1 MKEECAEYLESRWEE
16 WGEWFAK
23 YEDNGLGYPSQSINV
38 NGILLKGIG
47 RKIPPCN
54 PNAEEIENWVMLL
67 SRDECPKCAQVI
79 RDRYFLRSPDNRIA
93 ALARKHRTSTTQI
106 ENRLRIAKVFLR
118 AMMRSKVH
126 LFAA

>member
-1 MKEECAEYLESRWEE
+1 MKQQFDEYLESRLQE
-16 WGEWFAK
+16 WGEWFSK
-23 YEDNGLGYPSQSINV
+23 YEDNGLGYPKQSINV

-47 RKIPPCN
+47 RKIPPMN
-54 PNAEEIENWVMLL
+54 QSAEEIENWVMILG
-67 SRDECPKCAQVI
+67 RDECPKCAQVI

-93 ALARKHRTSTTQI
+93 ALARKHKTSTTQI

-118 AMMRSKVH
+118 AMLRSNVH